1 MLKWVLLAQ
10 LCLPASEYSDKSCIR
25 IMGEPRH
32 ADFDV
37 CMFEGF
43 DIAQEIE
50 DIFVDGGGFYYNCV
64 DTFTIDS
71 LDKYRS

>member
-1 MLKWVLLAQ
+1 
-10 LCLPASEYSDKSCIR
+10 
-25 IMGEPRH
+25 MGEPRH